1 MKFKKFVRTIPMKL
15 YVLLAVV
22 ILFAFFSNDFGL
34 VDIQKTAIILAA
46 AIDKTEEGF
55 SLTAQ
60 IAVPK
65 GSDRTTGGTSSV
77 EIEAEG
83 KTVSDCITLIYT
95 KTGWV
100 PKLVFCNLILL
111 GEDAAKAD
119 MMDSLNYF
127 LRNEYMPD
135 TCLLAVSEGK
145 AGELL
150 SSQSAI
156 DDASSLAITK
166 LFSDAAQ
173 KSGKVM
179 PCSLKDFAIGV
190 YGVSKSGYL
199 PYVRSTP
206 QQGEQGGDGSGSSG
220 GSGGSGG
227 SSGGGGGQEPQQI
240 YSADQTAIFSDGKMV
255 GLLPREQT
263 FAFSLLKGKV
273 FAGTFNAMDDGQPIT
288 LSIIKNNG
296 GVKLEAKEGLTAK
309 FSIDLLVRLCC
320 RSTSVPVDDGL
331 GDTVPEKILQ
341 SAKTTVEGYV
351 EDLFENCKAC
361 GCDLFNLKQSLYR
374 SSLKKYAKWKD
385 NFLPSVSAE
394 TKVEMR
400 TRK

>member
-1 MKFKKFVRTIPMKL
+1 MKL
-15 YVLLAVV
+15 YVLLAAV

-100 PKLVFCNLILL
+100 PKLVFCDLILI
-111 GEDAAKAD
+111 GEEAAKTD

-135 TCLLAVSEGK
+135 SCKLAVSEGK
-145 AGELL
+145 AGEML

-156 DDASSLAITK
+156 DDASSLAINK

-179 PCSLKDFAIGV
+179 PSTLKDFSIGV

-199 PYVRSTP
+199 PYVSAAP
-206 QQGEQGGDGSGSSG
+206 QQGEQSGESGGGSGGSSSGGSSG
-220 GSGGSGG
+220 GSGGG
-227 SSGGGGGQEPQQI
+227 SEDLKI
-240 YSADQTAIFSDGKMV
+240 YSADRTAIFTDGKMV
-255 GLLPREQT
+255 GLLPREET

-273 FAGTFNAMDDGQPIT
+273 FAGTFNAMDGDKPIT
-288 LSIIKNNG
+288 LSIIKNKG
-296 GVKLEAKEGLTAK
+296 GTELSAKESLRAK
-309 FSIDLLVRLCC
+309 FSVDLLVRLCC
-320 RSTSVPVDDGL
+320 RSTSVPVDEGL
-331 GDTVPEKILQ
+331 GDTVPEKILKD
-341 SAKTTVEGYV
+341 AEGRIAEYV
-351 EDLFENCKAC
+351 ASLFQTCKAC
-361 GCDLFNLKQSLYR
+361 GCDLFNFKQSLYR

-385 NFLPSVSAE
+385 NFFPSLTME
-394 TKVEMR
+394 TQVAVR
-400 TRK
+400 TKK

>member
-1 MKFKKFVRTIPMKL
+1 MKL
-15 YVLLAVV
+15 YVLLAAIV
-22 ILFAFFSNDFGL
+22 LFAFFSNDFGL

-55 SLTAQ
+55 SLTTQ

-83 KTVSDCITLIYT
+83 KTVSDCLTLIYT

-111 GEDAAKAD
+111 GEDAAKAE

-135 TCLLAVSEGK
+135 SCQLAVCDGK
-145 AGELL
+145 AGEML

-156 DDASSLAITK
+156 DDASSLAIGK

-179 PCSLKDFAIGV
+179 PCTLKDFAMGV
-190 YGVSKSGYL
+190 LGVSKSGYL

-206 QQGEQGGDGSGSSG
+206 QQGEQSAEG

-227 SSGGGGGQEPQQI
+227 SSSGGGSGGEPQQI
-240 YSADQTAIFSDGKMV
+240 YSADQTAIFTDGKMV

-273 FAGTFNAMDDGQPIT
+273 FAGTFNAEEGEKPIT
-288 LSIIKNNG
+288 LSIIKNSG
-296 GVKLEAKEGLTAK
+296 GVKLDSKKSLKAK
-309 FSIDLLVRLCC
+309 FSVDLLVRLCC
-320 RSTSVPVDDGL
+320 RSTSVPIDDDL
-331 GDTVPEKILQ
+331 GDTVPEEILQ
-341 SAKTTVEGYV
+341 NAQTTLKGYV
-351 EDLFENCKAC
+351 EDLWDTCKES

-394 TKVEMR
+394 TNIKVK